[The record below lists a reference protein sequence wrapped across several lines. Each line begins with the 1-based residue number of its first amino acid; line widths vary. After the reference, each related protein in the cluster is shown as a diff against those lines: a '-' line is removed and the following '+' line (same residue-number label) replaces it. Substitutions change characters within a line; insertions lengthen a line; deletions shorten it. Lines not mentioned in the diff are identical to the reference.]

1 MLNIIEKDIME
12 SRIKTIKAMHNVMV
26 DMNNEDAYMAW
37 IWEMPDCPCEEDF
50 EWFAED
56 IDRYEELCNYFMKLL
71 KRYAKDGLFRPSESV
86 QKFVSDLGI
95 EIEILN

>member
-1 MLNIIEKDIME
+1 ME
-12 SRIKTIKAMHNVMV
+12 LYT
-26 DMNNEDAYMAW
+26 
-37 IWEMPDCPCEEDF
+37 
-50 EWFAED
+50 
-56 IDRYEELCNYFMKLL
+56 YFTKLL

>member
-1 MLNIIEKDIME
+1 ME
-12 SRIKTIKAMHNVMV
+12 FENRLTMVKLMHETMV
-26 DMNNEDAYMAW
+26 YMNNSIAYMNW
-37 IWEMPDCPCEEDF
+37 IYEMPDCPSEEDF
-50 EWFAED
+50 VWFAED
-56 IDRYEELCNYFMKLL
+56 EDRYMELYTYFTKLL